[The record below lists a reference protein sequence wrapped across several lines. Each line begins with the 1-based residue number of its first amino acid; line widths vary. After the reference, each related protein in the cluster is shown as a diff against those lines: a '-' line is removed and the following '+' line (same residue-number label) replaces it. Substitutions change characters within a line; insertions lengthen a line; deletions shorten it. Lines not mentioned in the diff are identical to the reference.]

1 MDRKTKSKTNR
12 LIGECTALATVEID
26 ARKGECLRNAAEALH
41 VLSCAMTFAALREA
55 NDTRALEWNPDGP
68 PLSAEFA
75 VIELAGEVG
84 ELCNAV
90 KKHLRFVRGLRGG
103 ANDPQ
108 NLADELADVVI
119 CADLLARKLGIDL
132 GDAVVAKF
140 NATSEK
146 YQFETRLGGGC

>member
-41 VLSCAMTFAALREA
+41 VLSCAMTFPALREA
-55 NDTRALEWNPDGP
+55 NDARAMEWNPDGP

-75 VIELAGEVG
+75 IIELAGEVG
-84 ELCNAV
+84 ELCNAM
-90 KKHLRFVRGLRGG
+90 KKRLRFDRGLKGG
-103 ANDPQ
+103 VNDPQ

-119 CADLLARKLGIDL
+119 CADLLARKLGLDL
-132 GDAVVAKF
+132 GQAVAHKF
-140 NATSEK
+140 NATSVK
-146 YQFETRLGGGC
+146 HGFVTRIGGGC